1 MKKALVALIG
11 IAIAIAIGHYL
22 YTQMSVMMPTDGSKA
37 GSSSSSEAGMF
48 ESSSSSAAMMEGSAS
63 VKVSN

>member
-11 IAIAIAIGHYL
+11 IAIAIGIGYYL
-22 YTQMSVMMPTDGSKA
+22 YTQMSAMMPAEGSVT

-48 ESSSSSAAMMEGSAS
+48 ESSSSSAAMMEGSAK
-63 VKVSN
+63 VKVTN